1 MLNYK
6 RLAPR
11 SADPKIYTHNNE
23 KITHQEADMINNGT
37 FIEGETSVPGEY
49 ITAQEVVQK
58 LAAQHKH
65 VNYMIGGDELN
76 ELHLGAVVQRNG

>member
-23 KITHQEADMINNGT
+23 KITHQEADMINNGI

-49 ITAQEVVQK
+49 ITAQEVV
-58 LAAQHKH
+58 
-65 VNYMIGGDELN
+65 
-76 ELHLGAVVQRNG
+76 